1 MRTAN
6 RQTKPSRVPLTL
18 AVLACL
24 QVAPALA
31 QESTQQEAKA
41 SSTSSSSQRATD
53 LDKITVTGSLIRRAD
68 YETTSPVFTINAETN
83 AKQGQVNVAEFLQ
96 KSAIGSAETQ
106 ITHQFG
112 GFVVDGGT
120 GVQTVSLRGLGA
132 NRTLVLL
139 DGQRPGPAGTRG
151 AVGAFDLNVI
161 PTAILQRAE
170 IVKDGSS
177 SIYGSDA
184 VAGVV
189 NLITKKNIERP
200 ELTVTGRVPTE
211 GGGEVF
217 AASLANGWNFEKG
230 SIVAAAEW
238 YKHYELNRNDR
249 DYLNC
254 SNDLVKDADGNR
266 IDRQDRSITA
276 GTNLANCNNLLHN
289 VVDVGAIRYVPSPEG
304 NTIGPLPGYRPRTT
318 RTYAGGGQAYY
329 DEPLNFARF
338 GEEQIINQQERKSVF
353 VATDFAFDSVNWKTQ
368 WLFNRRETESFRWR
382 QFFPRIQAPAGS
394 GFTGVIRPI
403 MPFKSQ
409 QDVTVD
415 YFYGATKLDGLFKGT
430 DTWAWEVNANFS
442 HSKGKYGNF
451 GIQASKTGDVD
462 YTDNAPTLN
471 YLDPG
476 YLSGAK
482 VDELSNLLGQWDWG
496 KTIYRQ
502 ATINAV
508 VSGDLFELPAGAVGV
523 AAGLEYRYYSIDDQP
538 GELSKAQDL
547 WGSSSANVTKGD
559 DRVKEAFVEFDVPLL
574 KGLPAIESLSLNA
587 SGRAFQYDS
596 VDGTDEV
603 WKVGL
608 NWQVIPSLRL
618 RGSIGTSYRA
628 PGLYE
633 LYLGN
638 QTGFLGQT
646 GIDPCI
652 RWGESSNTNYQR
664 NCAAAGIPAD
674 YAGAGSSATVYSG
687 GGAGQLIPET
697 SRAKTA
703 GIVFTPTF
711 ANLSVAID
719 YFDYQVKNEIGQ
731 ITTADIVKGC
741 YGAAVYPNAFCGLL
755 VRNPGTGDEAWNI
768 TDVYNQYVNINKQR
782 TRGYDLTA
790 NFDHDFSF
798 GKFSAET
805 QVTYTIED
813 TQQVFSSAEE
823 SGLSSNELLGDIG
836 RPKVVGNLA
845 LSLTRGDWTFNWL
858 TTYIHKT
865 KDIDLD
871 PVFIYQGRPNSYRD
885 IVVDSRTYH
894 TASVSYSQAD
904 WEILVGVSNI
914 FNKTPP
920 LISTGVSDARYGNIA
935 AFATQ
940 YDLYGRTPFVRLK
953 YKF

>member
-1 MRTAN
+1 MRNAN
-6 RQTKPSRVPLTL
+6 RHNKPSRVPLTL

-31 QESTQQEAKA
+31 QETTQQEAKA
-41 SSTSSSSQRATD
+41 SSTSSSTQRATD
-53 LDKITVTGSLIRRAD
+53 LDKVTVTGSLIRRAD

-217 AASLANGWNFEKG
+217 SASLANGWNFEKG
-230 SIVAAAEW
+230 SIIAAVEW
-238 YKHYELNRNDR
+238 YQHNELTRGDR
-249 DYLNC
+249 DFLNC
-254 SNDLVKDADGNR
+254 SNDLIKDADGNR
-266 IDRQDRSITA
+266 IDREDRSLNA
-276 GTNLANCNNLLHN
+276 GTPLANCNNMLHN
-289 VVDVGAIRYVPSPEG
+289 VVDIGSTRYVPSRDG
-304 NTIGPLPGYRPRTT
+304 STVGPLPGYRPRTT
-318 RTYAGGGQAYY
+318 QNYTRGQAFY
-329 DEPLNFARF
+329 DEPVNFERW
-338 GEEQIINQQERKSVF
+338 GQGHIINKQERKTAYL
-353 VATDFAFDSVNWKTQ
+353 ATDFGFDSVNWKTQ
-368 WLFNRRETESFRWR
+368 FLFNRRETETFSWR
-382 QFFPRIQAPAGS
+382 QFFPYAYVPGTQIVANP
-394 GFTGVIRPI
+394 V
-403 MPFKSQ
+403 MLFKSQ
-409 QDVTVD
+409 QDITVD
-415 YFYGATKLDGLFKGT
+415 YFYAATKLDGLFKGT

-442 HSKGKYGNF
+442 HSKGKYGNLA
-451 GIQASKTGDVD
+451 IQASKSGDLD
-462 YTDNAPTLN
+462 YTDEPPAVN
-471 YLDPG
+471 YFDPD
-476 YLSGAK
+476 YLSGRK
-482 VDELSNLLGQWDWG
+482 VDELVDKLGAWDWG
-496 KTIYRQ
+496 KTIYKQ
-502 ATINAV
+502 ATINAI
-508 VSGDLFELPAGAVGV
+508 VSGDLFEMPAGAVGV
-523 AAGLEYRYYSIDDQP
+523 AAGLEYRYYSLNDQP
-538 GELSKAQDL
+538 SELSRTGDI
-547 WGSSSANVTKGD
+547 WGSSSADVTKGND
-559 DRVKEAFVEFDVPLL
+559 KVKEAFVEVDVPLL
-574 KGLPAIESLSLNA
+574 KGLPAVESLSINA
-587 SGRAFQYDS
+587 SGRVFKYDNVADS
-596 VDGTDEV
+596 DNV
-603 WKVGL
+603 WKVGV
-608 NWQVIPSLRL
+608 NWQIIPSLRL

-638 QTGFLGQT
+638 ETGFFSQAN
-646 GIDPCI
+646 DPCV
-652 RWGESSNTNYQR
+652 RWGESSNTNYQA
-664 NCAAAGIPAD
+664 NCAAAGIPAN
-674 YAGAGSSATVYSG
+674 YAGGGSSGTVYRQG
-687 GGAGQLIPET
+687 GGDSLIPET

-719 YFDYQVKNEIGQ
+719 YFDYEVSNEIAQLGS
-731 ITTADIVKGC
+731 TNVLRGC
-741 YGAAVYPNAFCGLL
+741 YGGTVYPNSYCDLL
-755 VRNPGTGDEAWNI
+755 TRNSATATQPYAVTEIQNKFI
-768 TDVYNQYVNINKQR
+768 NINKQR

-813 TQQVFSSAEE
+813 TQQVFSSAAA
-823 SGLSSNELLGDIG
+823 SGLESSELLGDIG

-845 LSLTRGDWTFNWL
+845 LSLTRGDWSYNWL

-865 KDIDLD
+865 EDIDLD
-871 PVFIYQGRPNSYRD
+871 PVFTYQGRPNSYRD
-885 IVVDSRTYH
+885 IVADSRIYH
-894 TASVSYSQAD
+894 TASVSYAQAD

-920 LISTGVSDARYGNIA
+920 LVSTGVADSRYGNVP

-940 YDLYGRTPFVRLK
+940 YDYYGRTPFVRLK

>member
-1 MRTAN
+1 MRNAN
-6 RQTKPSRVPLTL
+6 RQSKPSRVPLTL

-41 SSTSSSSQRATD
+41 SSSSSTSTRATD
-53 LDKITVTGSLIRRAD
+53 LDKVTVTGSLIRRAD

-217 AASLANGWNFEKG
+217 SASLANGWNFEKG
-230 SIVAAAEW
+230 SIIAAVEW
-238 YKHYELNRNDR
+238 YQHNELTRGDR
-249 DYLNC
+249 DFLNC

-266 IDRQDRSITA
+266 IDREDRSLNA
-276 GTNLANCNNLLHN
+276 GTPLANCVNMLHN
-289 VVDVGAIRYVPSPEG
+289 VVDIGSTRYVPSG
-304 NTIGPLPGYRPRTT
+304 DGTTVGPLPGYRPRKTQS
-318 RTYAGGGQAYY
+318 YARGQAFF
-329 DEPLNFARF
+329 DEPVNFARW
-338 GEEQIINQQERKSVF
+338 GQGHIINKQERKTAY
-353 VATDFAFDSVNWKTQ
+353 VATDFGFDSVNWKTQ
-368 WLFNRRETESFRWR
+368 FLFNRRETETFSWR
-382 QFFPRIQAPAGS
+382 QFFPYAYIPGTEIVANP
-394 GFTGVIRPI
+394 V
-403 MPFKSQ
+403 MLFKSQ

-415 YFYGATKLDGLFKGT
+415 YFYAATKLDGLFKGT

-442 HSKGKYGNF
+442 HSSGKYGNLA
-451 GIQASKTGDVD
+451 IQASKSGDLD
-462 YTDNAPTLN
+462 YTDAPPAVN
-471 YLDPG
+471 YFDPD
-476 YLSGAK
+476 YLSGRK
-482 VDELSNLLGQWDWG
+482 VDELVDKLGAWDWG
-496 KTIYRQ
+496 KTTYKQ
-502 ATINAV
+502 ATINAI
-508 VSGDLFELPAGAVGV
+508 VSGDLFEMPAGAVGF
-523 AAGLEYRYYSIDDQP
+523 AGGLEYRYYSLNDQP
-538 GELSKAQDL
+538 SELSRTGDI
-547 WGSSSANVTKGD
+547 WGSSSADVTKGND
-559 DRVKEAFVEFDVPLL
+559 KVKEAFVEFDVPLL
-574 KGLPAIESLSLNA
+574 KGLPAVESLSLNA
-587 SGRAFQYDS
+587 SGRVFKYDNVADS
-596 VDGTDEV
+596 DNV

-638 QTGFLGQT
+638 ETGFFQQAN
-646 GIDPCI
+646 DPCV
-652 RWGESSNTNYQR
+652 RWGESSNTNYQT

-674 YAGAGSSATVYSG
+674 YAGGGSSGT
-687 GGAGQLIPET
+687 
-697 SRAKTA
+697 
-703 GIVFTPTF
+703 
-711 ANLSVAID
+711 
-719 YFDYQVKNEIGQ
+719 
-731 ITTADIVKGC
+731 
-741 YGAAVYPNAFCGLL
+741 VYPNSYCDLL
-755 VRNPGTGDEAWNI
+755 TRNPASATQPYAVTQIQNKFI
-768 TDVYNQYVNINKQR
+768 NINKQR

-813 TQQVFSSAEE
+813 TQEVFSSAAA
-823 SGLSSNELLGDIG
+823 SGLESSELLGDIG

-845 LSLTRGDWTFNWL
+845 LSLTRGDWSYNWL

-865 KDIDLD
+865 EDIDLD
-871 PVFIYQGRPNSYRD
+871 PVFTYQGRPNSYRD
-885 IVVDSRTYH
+885 IVADSRIYH
-894 TASVSYSQAD
+894 TASVSYAQAD

-920 LISTGVSDARYGNIA
+920 LVSIGVADSRYGNVP

-940 YDLYGRTPFVRLK
+940 YDYYGRTPFVRLK

>member
-1 MRTAN
+1 MNTRYLW
-6 RQTKPSRVPLTL
+6 KPATWFS
-18 AVLACL
+18 VLAAASL
-24 QVAPALA
+24 LPIAEAQTAPAA
-31 QESTQQEAKA
+31 NTAKVEETA
-41 SSTSSSSQRATD
+41 KLERFV
-53 LDKITVTGSLIRRAD
+53 VTGSLIRRAD

-217 AASLANGWNFEKG
+217 SASLANGWNFEKG
-230 SIVAAAEW
+230 SIIAAVEW
-238 YKHYELNRNDR
+238 YQHNELTRGDR
-249 DYLNC
+249 DFLNC

-266 IDRQDRSITA
+266 IDREDRSLNA
-276 GTNLANCNNLLHN
+276 GTPLANCVNMLHN
-289 VVDVGAIRYVPSPEG
+289 VVDIGSTRYVPSG
-304 NTIGPLPGYRPRTT
+304 DGTTVGPLPGYRPRKTQNYT
-318 RTYAGGGQAYY
+318 RGQAFY
-329 DEPLNFARF
+329 DEPVNFERW
-338 GEEQIINQQERKSVF
+338 GQGHIINKQERKTAYL
-353 VATDFAFDSVNWKTQ
+353 ATDFGFDSVNWKTQ
-368 WLFNRRETESFRWR
+368 FLFNRRETETFSWR
-382 QFFPRIQAPAGS
+382 QFFPYAYIPGTEIVANP
-394 GFTGVIRPI
+394 V
-403 MPFKSQ
+403 MLFKSQ

-415 YFYGATKLDGLFKGT
+415 YFYAATKLDGLFKGT

-442 HSKGKYGNF
+442 HSSGKYGNLA
-451 GIQASKTGDVD
+451 IQASKSGDLD
-462 YTDNAPTLN
+462 YTDAPPAVN
-471 YLDPG
+471 YFDPD
-476 YLSGAK
+476 YLSGRK
-482 VDELSNLLGQWDWG
+482 VDELVDKLGAWDWG
-496 KTIYRQ
+496 KTIYKQ
-502 ATINAV
+502 ATINAI
-508 VSGDLFELPAGAVGV
+508 VSGDLFEMPAGAVGV
-523 AAGLEYRYYSIDDQP
+523 AAGLEYRYYSLNDQP
-538 GELSKAQDL
+538 SELSRTGDI
-547 WGSSSANVTKGD
+547 WGSSSADVTKGN
-559 DRVKEAFVEFDVPLL
+559 DRVKEAFVEVDVPLL

-652 RWGESSNTNYQR
+652 RWGESSNTNYQT

-674 YAGAGSSATVYSG
+674 YAGNGSSATVYSG

-719 YFDYQVKNEIGQ
+719 YFDYEVSNEIAQLGS
-731 ITTADIVKGC
+731 TNVMRGC
-741 YGAAVYPNAFCGLL
+741 YGGTVYPNSYCDLL
-755 VRNPGTGDEAWNI
+755 TRNSGTATQPYAVTQILNKFI
-768 TDVYNQYVNINKQR
+768 NINKQR

-813 TQQVFSSAEE
+813 TQEVFSSAAA
-823 SGLSSNELLGDIG
+823 SGLESSELLGDIG

-845 LSLTRGDWTFNWL
+845 LSLTRGDWSYNWL

-865 KDIDLD
+865 EDIDLD
-871 PVFIYQGRPNSYRD
+871 PVFTYQGRPNSYRD
-885 IVVDSRTYH
+885 IVADSRTYH
-894 TASVSYSQAD
+894 TASVSYAQAD

-920 LISTGVSDARYGNIA
+920 LVSIGVADSRYGNVP

-940 YDLYGRTPFVRLK
+940 YDYYGRTPFVRLK